1 MLNWYLQNGKDSDV
15 VVSSR
20 IRLARNFNNIPFTTK
35 FSKEQAQ
42 EVKNKVKEITPS
54 IGYGLKFIDL
64 NDLDDV
70 TKISLIEKN
79 LITAEFAM
87 NKAKVG
93 AILIN
98 DEENICIMIN
108 DEDHIRMQ
116 FFSSGLEL
124 ENLKNLA
131 VEIDEKIAKLLPY
144 AVSKKY
150 GYLTACPT
158 NVGTAMK
165 ASVIVHLP
173 ALTMTNNINK
183 ILNVVN
189 NFGMNIYGLYGDET
203 QNTSDIYEISN
214 NQTLGIT
221 EEDIIQ
227 NIKVVTEKLI
237 EQERNARKFLDKDK
251 ISLEDTIYRSYGL
264 LTNCRKITLEETE
277 KLLSN
282 VK

>member
-116 FFSSGLEL
+116 FFSSGLVAPD
-124 ENLKNLA
+124 KT
-131 VEIDEKIAKLLPY
+131 IIA
-144 AVSKKY
+144 
-150 GYLTACPT
+150 
-158 NVGTAMK
+158 
-165 ASVIVHLP
+165 
-173 ALTMTNNINK
+173 
-183 ILNVVN
+183 
-189 NFGMNIYGLYGDET
+189 
-203 QNTSDIYEISN
+203 
-214 NQTLGIT
+214 
-221 EEDIIQ
+221 
-227 NIKVVTEKLI
+227 
-237 EQERNARKFLDKDK
+237 
-251 ISLEDTIYRSYGL
+251 
-264 LTNCRKITLEETE
+264 
-277 KLLSN
+277 
-282 VK
+282 